1 MSTSTE
7 QIRSP
12 EAEALIKTA
21 AEFFEQATN
30 FAPMVFLHQLATA
43 SEVAVSIKLKP
54 FCSLHITA
62 GQADGNV
69 ARFDLPVIPV
79 HTTGLQ

>member
-1 MSTSTE
+1 MSTD

-12 EAEALIKTA
+12 EAEALIKIA

-30 FAPMVFLHQLATA
+30 FAPLEFLQQLSTATEIA
-43 SEVAVSIKLKP
+43 ISIKLKP
-54 FCSLHITA
+54 FASLHITA

-69 ARFDLPVIPV
+69 ARFDLPVTPV